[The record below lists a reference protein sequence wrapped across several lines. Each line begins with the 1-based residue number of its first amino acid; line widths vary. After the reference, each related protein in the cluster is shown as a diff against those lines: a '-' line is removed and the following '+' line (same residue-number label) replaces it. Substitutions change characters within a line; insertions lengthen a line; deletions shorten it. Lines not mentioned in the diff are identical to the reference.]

1 MLLKHKFKGEI
12 LPNDVVEETQLIG
25 MGKRVGVESKK
36 ASEQDED
43 ILRGLARMR
52 KASDP
57 RKELQDLKKT
67 MGGFKLAYKL
77 MTEDLYDNCR
87 LLSIVTKPL
96 WDWYTKQLKKAK
108 HPRDALQYS
117 IQMAQNWNKD
127 EHIRQM
133 ADLLTS
139 FAHLHGAVPVEH

>member
-1 MLLKHKFKGEI
+1 MLLKHKFKGDI
-12 LPNDVVEETQLIG
+12 LPNDVVEETLG
-25 MGKRVGVESKK
+25 MGKRVGMESKK

-52 KASDP
+52 KASGP

-87 LLSIVTKPL
+87 LLSIVT
-96 WDWYTKQLKKAK
+96 QS
-108 HPRDALQYS
+108 HCG
-117 IQMAQNWNKD
+117 IG
-127 EHIRQM
+127 IR
-133 ADLLTS
+133 S
-139 FAHLHGAVPVEH
+139 N